1 MSPRSLRNVR
11 NRAHPDTRVVGD
23 RVSPAMCWL
32 VIGLMVLSSIRGIIV
47 VNTNL
52 DPGRVYLYVTALLLA
67 VSGVGILISPSYS
80 SLGLGRFK
88 NLVHLNLILG
98 ILNLV
103 IDHLVL
109 GYPLSL
115 GVGMVYVYAAPYIL
129 FVFMKIPIQYLRVGL
144 AMVLVAIAYSVA
156 ENFYQLLSGVDG
168 VQRVIDYNL
177 KIHPNSNDFLSRG
190 AGPTLYRVGG
200 YTGSYHDSANILG
213 MVVTFFFIRGLLKK
227 NLLDLALALAGVISL
242 TLTQSTANL
251 VVFIFTVSVFTWY
264 TLVRS
269 RATMTF
275 VYLTLSS
282 VALAFLVLG
291 SGGVMGFF
299 VERLSGVGYW
309 TGMFNQLDPDTLIRL
324 LPFALAGHI
333 TSLGGIGDS
342 GLTEVGLLRIL
353 YQLGTIHTAVL
364 YSILLYPVWR
374 WFKVRRWCATAVPAV
389 AAIVFGFLSLLHY
402 GSLFRVTSVF
412 IFYAF
417 GAICLSHVTN
427 HQGVEHMERRSS

>member
-1 MSPRSLRNVR
+1 
-11 NRAHPDTRVVGD
+11 
-23 RVSPAMCWL
+23 
-32 VIGLMVLSSIRGIIV
+32 MVLSSIRGIIV
-47 VNTNL
+47 LNTNL
-52 DPGRVYLYVTALLLA
+52 DSGRVYLYVAALLFA
-67 VSGVGILISPSYS
+67 VSGIGILMSFAYS
-80 SLGLGRFK
+80 SLGLSRLGT
-88 NLVHLNLILG
+88 LVHLNLLLG
-98 ILNLV
+98 GLNLV
-103 IDHLVL
+103 IDHLFL
-109 GYPLSL
+109 GYPVSL
-115 GVGMVYVYAAPYIL
+115 GVGMVYVYSAPYIL
-129 FVFMKIPIQYLRVGL
+129 FVFMKIPVQYLRIGM
-144 AMVLVAIAYSVA
+144 AIVLVAIAYSVA
-156 ENFYQLLSGVDG
+156 ENFYQLLSGADG
-168 VQRVIDYNL
+168 VQRIIDYNL
-177 KIHPNSNDFLSRG
+177 RLSPSNPSFLSRG

-227 NLLDLALALAGVISL
+227 NLLDLALALAGVMSL
-242 TLTQSTANL
+242 TLTQSAANI

-269 RATMTF
+269 RATMTL
-275 VYLTLSS
+275 VYLTLSF

-299 VERLSGVGYW
+299 VERLIGVGYW
-309 TGMFNQLDPDTLIRL
+309 TGMFNQLDLGSLIRF
-324 LPFALAGHI
+324 LPFALVGHVS
-333 TSLGGIGDS
+333 SLGDVAFSYQNSTTLIPGAGGM
-342 GLTEVGLLRIL
+342 GLPEVGFLRIL
-353 YQLGTIHTAVL
+353 YQLGIIHTAVL

-417 GAICLSHVTN
+417 GAICLSHVMN